1 MVYTTHKNDDSADGL
16 WNWVNPELGS
26 SCWICLPALTL
37 PVMTAV
43 VKLGTGVGLH
53 GCETIVITAP
63 RWSRPSA
70 QQACAATAGL
80 CLGNLQCNYQFL
92 RKVWQWQQ
100 ALCVLEAMSQAHVRR
115 DVPWHNNLKPRSMGF
130 PLWVCLSSGIWVWV
144 EIGYTEEWMTTNIN

>member
-92 RKVWQWQQ
+92 RKVWAVATSFVCPWSHVPSSCSTRCSVAQQ
-100 ALCVLEAMSQAHVRR
+100 PEATINGFSSLSLFILRNMGVGWNWIHRR
-115 DVPWHNNLKPRSMGF
+115 MNDNK
-130 PLWVCLSSGIWVWV
+130 
-144 EIGYTEEWMTTNIN
+144 Y